1 MISVN
6 PVIFREYDIR
16 GIVGRDLTE
25 TVVEHLGRA
34 YGTYI
39 RRLGL
44 RDVVVGRDGRLSSKG
59 FQEAITRG
67 ILSTGCNV
75 TDIGLCPTPVL
86 YFSIFHLDKEGGIAV
101 TGSHNPKNY
110 NGFKICAGKETIY
123 GRQIQELRT
132 LIENEDYEKGSGRID
147 SYDIIP
153 DYLNFLK
160 ENIKASG
167 PLKVV
172 IDAGNGVTGITAP
185 RILKEI
191 GCEVFSLYCEVD
203 GNFPHHIAD
212 PTVIENLKDLIGK
225 VKEVKADVGFAYDG
239 DGDRLGV
246 VDENGEI
253 LWGDQL
259 LMIFSRDILKKN
271 PGAKIIGEVKCSQLL
286 FDDIKKHG
294 GQPIM
299 WKVGHSLIKNKLKEE
314 NALLAGEMS
323 GHIFFKDRYFGFDDA
338 VYACLRLVEILTQG
352 GQRLSEILADVP
364 KVYSTPEIR
373 TECPEEIKFKV
384 VERAKEYFGKQYNC
398 VTIDGV
404 RIIFDDGWA
413 LIRAS
418 NTQPALVLRF
428 EARSKERLEEI
439 KGMIEQRLKGFMED
453 IRCKE

>member
-185 RILKEI
+185 RVLKEI

-259 LMIFSRDILKKN
+259 LMIFARDILKKN

-338 VYACLRLVEILTQG
+338 VYACLRLVEILTQE

-364 KVYSTPEIR
+364 KVYFTPEIR

-384 VERAKEYFGKQYNC
+384 VERAKEYFSKQYNC

-439 KGMIEQRLKGFMED
+439 KGMIEERLKGFMED
-453 IRCKE
+453 IRCRG